1 VVASLTIRLDLDQ
14 VARTIAGLRQ
24 AAGAAGD
31 TSGLT
36 DAGTAVLLEAL
47 KTEAPRKTGRLRDS
61 ILVRT
66 EAGEQRFYALPYAR
80 FVIGGTRPHL
90 ILPRTKRAL
99 FWRGARHP
107 VRQVRHPGTASNDFP
122 ALAVGRST
130 PALHGLLLDDGRRVI
145 RLIKGDTA

>member
-24 AAGAAGD
+24 AAGATGD

-66 EAGEQRFYALPYAR
+66 EDGEQRFYALPYAR
-80 FVIGGTRPHL
+80 FVVGGTRPHL

-99 FWRGARHP
+99 FWQGAGHP
-107 VRQVRHPGTASNDFP
+107 VRQVRHPGTAPNDFR
-122 ALAVGRST
+122 ARAVGRSAQ
-130 PALHGLLLDDGRRVI
+130 ALRGLLLDDGRRVI